1 MGEGVDVGGGVWCGV
16 VWGRDRC
23 GEGGVWCGEMCGCG
37 EGREGID
44 VEREGGS
51 VHVVWG
57 VERESEMSGK
67 DVEV

>member
-1 MGEGVDVGGGVWCGV
+1 MEREECGMG
-16 VWGRDRC
+16 RC
-23 GEGGVWCGEMCGCG
+23 V
-37 EGREGID
+37 D